1 MITNY
6 YQVTLLISPGQ
17 SLPFFFFHQNFSLL
31 LTLLPQQQHQTVTTR
46 PPPPTTM
53 MSRHITASTSWLRTP
68 TAQLLRQTGTASA
81 GFHTTSS
88 TAALSRYE
96 KSQQRVY
103 KHFARKLQKPKAEVV
118 DPVLGRENVPFL
130 ERLKARVAEPTNI
143 SFGLEEENIEK
154 LMFGAEHARLLRT
167 SEATSATVIESEAQ
181 KREAVRR
188 ILSMQNSGLVERKKL
203 ARRYAAEE
211 FARFEGDTGSSEV
224 QAAINTVNILFLVNH
239 MKENKGDN
247 ANMRKLQIL
256 VHQRQAI
263 LKYLKRSNPERYY
276 WAIEKLGLNDD
287 AVTQEFALSRRYLEK
302 FQFFGANT
310 LPVRDNKKETAL
322 KAKLADLQKHA
333 QKYLRK

>member
-1 MITNY
+1 
-6 YQVTLLISPGQ
+6 
-17 SLPFFFFHQNFSLL
+17 
-31 LTLLPQQQHQTVTTR
+31 
-46 PPPPTTM
+46 
-53 MSRHITASTSWLRTP
+53 MSRPLTVSTSWLRAP
-68 TAQLLRQTGTASA
+68 TAQVFRQSGAFPAPA
-81 GFHTTSS
+81 GFHTSS
-88 TAALSRYE
+88 SAAALSRHE
-96 KSQQRVY
+96 KAQQRIH
-103 KHFARKLQKPKAEVV
+103 KHFARQLQKPKTEVV
-118 DPVLGRENVPFL
+118 DPILGRANVPFL

-239 MKENKGDN
+239 IKENKGDR

-256 VHQRQAI
+256 VHDRQAI
-263 LKYLKRSNPERYY
+263 LKYLKRSKPERYY
-276 WAIEKLGLNDD
+276 WAIEKLGLTDE
-287 AVTQEFALSRRYLEK
+287 AVTQEFSLSRRYLEQ

-310 LPVRDNKKETAL
+310 LPVRDNKKERTL
-322 KAKLADLQKHA
+322 KAKLADLEKHA
-333 QKYLRK
+333 QKYLRN